1 MQTHAA
7 LAGKLLMTDL
17 LGPELTPAESEFLA
31 ESGIRAICLF
41 RRNLQTPPQA
51 QRLLRQL
58 RDVLGDA
65 ALIAVDFEGGAVNR
79 AGFLPMAPSAMA
91 LGAADDVELT
101 RAVGM
106 AVGDS
111 LCTLGINWNFA
122 PVLDLNCN
130 PQNPVIAERSF
141 GADPAHTLP
150 LALAWLDGLQSAGV
164 AGCIKHFPGHGDTHV
179 DSHRAMPV
187 VDKPLSV
194 LQGYEFAPFRAALPC
209 AASLMSAHI
218 VYSAL
223 DDTLPATLS
232 RRLLSGL
239 LREEWGWQGV
249 TITDGMNMQAI
260 EAGWGQARGCAMALA
275 AGADMALQLGGM
287 TVARQAIAEISLAL
301 EEDRLQLAQA
311 QASMARLD
319 DLARRFPLAANGEAV
334 PASASSSLMQRAWA
348 QGLTASGAVQ
358 RPALGSRVRLVIRAD
373 APSDGVSE
381 SGLRAET
388 LAQLLAPLYQLEVVQ
403 FTAPETLDWATLTQ
417 DGHFN
422 ILASTTR
429 RRYGE
434 RERCGWLPDLHLV
447 LWNPYV
453 AQDIAAP
460 ALISYG
466 FAAPALQAVIDWL
479 KGEAEA
485 CGRFPG

>member
-1 MQTHAA
+1 VQTHAA
-7 LAGKLLMTDL
+7 LAGRLLMTDL
-17 LGPELTPAESEFLA
+17 LGPELSHAEADFLA

-41 RRNLQTPPQA
+41 RRNLQTPAQA

-58 RDVLGDA
+58 RAVLGDA

-79 AGFLPMAPSAMA
+79 AEFLPMAPSAMA
-91 LGAADDVELT
+91 LGAANDVELA
-101 RAVGM
+101 RAVGS

-111 LCTLGINWNFA
+111 LRELGINWNFA

-130 PQNPVIAERSF
+130 PRNPVIAERSF
-141 GADPAHTLP
+141 GADPTRTLP
-150 LALAWLDGLQSAGV
+150 LALAWLNGLQAAGV
-164 AGCIKHFPGHGDTHV
+164 AGCIKHFPGHGDTHI

-194 LQGYEFAPFRAALPC
+194 LQGYEFAPFRAALPA

-223 DDTLPATLS
+223 DDKLPATLS

-239 LREEWGWQGV
+239 LREEWDWQGV

-260 EAGWGQARGCAMALA
+260 EAGWGQARGCAMALM
-275 AGADMALQLGGM
+275 AGADMALQLGGIA
-287 TVARQAIAEISLAL
+287 VARQALAEMARAL
-301 EEDRLQLAQA
+301 DEGDLPLAQA
-311 QASMARLD
+311 QASCRRLD
-319 DLARRFPLAANGEAV
+319 ALAQRFPIVMGADTAPAAESTSLM
-334 PASASSSLMQRAWA
+334 ASAWA
-348 QGLTASGAVQ
+348 RGLTASGTPQ
-358 RPALGSRVRLVIRAD
+358 RPAPGSKVRLVIRAD

-381 SGLRAET
+381 AGLRADT
-388 LAQLLAPLYQLEVVQ
+388 LVALLAPLFELEVVQ
-403 FTAPETLDWATLTQ
+403 FETPASLDWATLPQ
-417 DGHFN
+417 DGRYTM
-422 ILASTTR
+422 LASTTR

-434 RERCGWLPDLHLV
+434 RERAEWRPDLHLA

-453 AQDIAAP
+453 AADIDAP

-466 FAAPALQAVIDWL
+466 FAPPALQAVLGWL
-479 KGEAEA
+479 GGKVEAS
-485 CGRFPG
+485 GRFPG